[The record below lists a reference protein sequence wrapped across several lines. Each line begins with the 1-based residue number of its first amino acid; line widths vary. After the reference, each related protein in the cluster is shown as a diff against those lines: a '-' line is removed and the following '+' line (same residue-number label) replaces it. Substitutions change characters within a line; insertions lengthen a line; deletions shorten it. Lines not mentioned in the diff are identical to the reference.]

1 LDYKITEAKRL
12 ATDGDFPQ
20 AIALLESIFTDAP
33 EVERDIK
40 QFKDLWLN
48 KSAKVVESRKFL
60 FDSLPKLSLIELT
73 KQNEKLISSLDTC
86 IAESDTAGLLKY
98 LKISR
103 DLYLQLDPSQ
113 NEPNK
118 LTISP
123 KESLELIT
131 LLEEQNKRVKI
142 FFESLNKK
150 P

>member
-1 LDYKITEAKRL
+1 MTPLLVCKEQNYYKEENNWVLNIATEN
-12 ATDGDFPQ
+12 
-20 AIALLESIFTDAP
+20 S
-33 EVERDIK
+33 
-40 QFKDLWLN
+40 
-48 KSAKVVESRKFL
+48 
-60 FDSLPKLSLIELT
+60 PKH
-73 KQNEKLISSLDTC
+73 NEKLISSLDTC

-142 FFESLNKK
+142 FLESLNKK